1 MSPIEVKPHRGGPL
15 PGISWWRIDIPL
27 ALVVAAGQVGGTL
40 AVSRGEHGAVTPWA
54 ITLLAL
60 GAAALVLRGRQ
71 PVPVLA
77 VTFAATLWYW
87 SAAYPRGPVFIS
99 LIVALGSCL
108 IAGRRLAAWVAL
120 VAGYVAFG
128 WLPPLLGT
136 HPGPSA
142 RAAVAIA
149 AWLAVLA
156 AVFEGLRLARLRVAA
171 LAQGRAEQDR
181 RRASEER
188 LRVARDLHDALAH

>member
-27 ALVVAAGQVGGTL
+27 ALV
-40 AVSRGEHGAVTPWA
+40 
-54 ITLLAL
+54 
-60 GAAALVLRGRQ
+60 LRGRQ

-77 VTFAATLWYW
+77 ATFAATLWYW

-128 WLPPLLGT
+128 WLPLLLGT

-142 RAAVAIA
+142 
-149 AWLAVLA
+149 LA
-156 AVFEGLRLARLRVAA
+156 A
-171 LAQGRAEQDR
+171 
-181 RRASEER
+181 
-188 LRVARDLHDALAH
+188 